1 MTTDTPPTMRRI
13 GEVIEASSTSWVA
26 GAYQLLDAPPFGSL
40 VRASCHADGLW
51 IYGLVYDIRTG
62 SREPGGRA
70 MVRGGRRYDGAEFYD
85 HQIYSEHPDLAA
97 VLQTEWSALVVGY
110 ERDGRI
116 VHYLPP
122 QPPTVHYSAYA
133 CDEQTVRRFTAQCDF
148 FRIVLNT
155 SLVPAEDLLGTAIRQ
170 AAALH
175 PNRRDYELCAGREL
189 ARMLRDN
196 YDRLRTIVRMMAE

>member
-1 MTTDTPPTMRRI
+1 MTDIPPTMRRI
-13 GEVIEASSTSWVA
+13 GEVIEASSTAWVT

-40 VRASCHADGLW
+40 VRASCHAADLW

-133 CDEQTVRRFTAQCDF
+133 CDAATVRRFTAQCDF

-175 PNRRDYELCAGREL
+175 PDRRDYELCAGREL